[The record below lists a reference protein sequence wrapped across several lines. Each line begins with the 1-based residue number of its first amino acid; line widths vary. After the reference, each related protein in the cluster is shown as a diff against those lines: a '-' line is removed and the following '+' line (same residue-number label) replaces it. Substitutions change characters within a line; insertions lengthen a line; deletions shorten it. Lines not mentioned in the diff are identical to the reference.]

1 MDFRVNYYSKNEAP
15 YHGCRNVVT
24 GLLLLVR
31 VCSPALRN
39 HVAGVAGILGE
50 NLIIPEAI
58 TKNLMG
64 FISVNTIT
72 FAVCL
77 FCFVGIMAYIR
88 WRRLL

>member
-1 MDFRVNYYSKNEAP
+1 MGP
-15 YHGCRNVVT
+15 
-24 GLLLLVR
+24 
-31 VCSPALRN
+31 
-39 HVAGVAGILGE
+39 AGILGE
-50 NLIIPEAI
+50 NLVIPEAI

-77 FCFVGIMAYIR
+77 LCFVGIMAYIR